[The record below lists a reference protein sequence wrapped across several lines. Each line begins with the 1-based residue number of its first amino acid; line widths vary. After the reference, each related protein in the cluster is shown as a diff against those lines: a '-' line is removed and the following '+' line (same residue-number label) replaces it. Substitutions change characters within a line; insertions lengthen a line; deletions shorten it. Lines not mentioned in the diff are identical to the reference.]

1 MEWLILWIGLSL
13 IAAVIAAN
21 KGRSA
26 IGFFFLAILLS
37 PLVGILAAFIVQPN
51 TARIEDEKLAA
62 GEARRCHHCAEIV
75 RSEACVCKHCGRG
88 LVPLETSHTEE
99 QWDRFVAAIKKR
111 SNTPPATGDK
121 NGTD

>member
-1 MEWLILWIGLSL
+1 MEWLILWIGLSV

-37 PLVGILAAFIVQPN
+37 PIIGILAAFIVQPN
-51 TARIEDEKLAA
+51 TARIEDDKLAG
-62 GEARRCHHCAEIV
+62 GETRRCQHCAEIV
-75 RSEACVCKHCGRG
+75 RSEARICKHCGRE
-88 LVPLETSHTEE
+88 LVPLETNHTEE
-99 QWDRFVAAIKKR
+99 QWDRFVATLEKR
-111 SNTPPATGDK
+111 PKTPPATGDK